1 MSYYTRFS
9 ARASL
14 GAVAMH
20 LRKKGIWSVVERH
33 VDIKQ
38 KVIKHRPIDKLKDC
52 FISILCGGQRLVE
65 VNTRLRPDVALQR
78 AFGRKRCADQST
90 ISDTANACTP
100 ENVLQLRH
108 ALQEIYRSHSQGYAH
123 DYQRDWQILDVD
135 MSGMPAGRQ
144 GEGVEKGYF
153 SGKKNQ
159 RGRQLGRVVASRY
172 DEIVVEYLYPGK
184 TQLEKSLQPLVL
196 GAEEVLALDQARRQ
210 QTIIRSDGGGG
221 RDEDVNWLLER
232 DYLVMLK
239 VKNWKRASRLAQS
252 VNEWHLDPKTQDRE
266 VGWVEEPHL
275 YSRPA
280 RQLAIRMRLEK
291 KNKWQYRVLVFNLS
305 DEQLFWLNCRPFL
318 QQPTT
323 TDILFA
329 ALHGYDLRGGGVE
342 TSLKG
347 SKQGIG
353 LTKRNK
359 RRFEAQEMLVLLA
372 QLAYNLLTWTHDELV
387 RQASKLASLGKL
399 RLVRDLFHIPG
410 QIRLDV
416 QERVVEITLA
426 DGHLLAAPFV
436 QAMSSSLAQD
446 GVTLNLGQI

>member
-9 ARASL
+9 ACASL

-20 LRKKGIWSVVERH
+20 VRQKRIWKVVERR
-33 VDIKQ
+33 VDIQQ

-52 FISILCGGQRLVE
+52 FITILCGGQRLVE

-90 ISDTANACTP
+90 VSDTVNACTA
-100 ENVLQLRH
+100 ENVLQMRA
-108 ALQEIYRSHSQGYAH
+108 ALQDIYRTHSQGYAH

-153 SGKKNQ
+153 AGHKNQ

-232 DYLVMLK
+232 GYLVMLK
-239 VKNWKRASRLAQS
+239 AKNWKRASKLAKS
-252 VNEWHLDPKTQDRE
+252 VKEWHLDPKTQDRE

-275 YSRPA
+275 YSRPT
-280 RQLAIRMRLEK
+280 RQLAIRMRVK
-291 KNKWQYRVLVFNLS
+291 DKWQYRVLVFNLS
-305 DEQLFWLNCRPFL
+305 DERLFWLVGRPV
-318 QQPTT
+318 PHHSAT
-323 TDILFA
+323 TDVLFA
-329 ALHGYDLRGGGVE
+329 ALHSYDLRSGGVE
-342 TSLKG
+342 TSLRG
-347 SKQGIG
+347 SKQGVG

-372 QLAYNLLTWTHDELV
+372 QLAYNLLTWIHDELA
-387 RQASKLASLGKL
+387 RQAPKLASLGKL

-410 QIRLDV
+410 QIRLDA
-416 QERVVEITLA
+416 QERVLEITLA
-426 DGHLLAAPFV
+426 HTHPLAAPLV
-436 QAMSSSLAQD
+436 QVLSSTLAQD
-446 GVTLNLGQI
+446 DMMLNLGQI